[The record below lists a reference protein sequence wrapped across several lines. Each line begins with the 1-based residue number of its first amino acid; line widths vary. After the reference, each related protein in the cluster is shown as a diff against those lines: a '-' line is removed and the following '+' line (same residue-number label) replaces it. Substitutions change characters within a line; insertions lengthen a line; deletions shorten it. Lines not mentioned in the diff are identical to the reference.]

1 VTAAG
6 SPTTVL
12 ITRLDKLLKLKD
24 RDKSMGHLHR
34 IDTLFTLILVIHNT
48 HDGWVASPR
57 GLSFSQFSPDGL
69 NLLLSFFLS
78 DEIHGNSTIE
88 ESQIKSIYG
97 VGSTTAGSSR
107 IALSRGRA
115 GGDEARRPLDSSGR
129 RRGECAGGV
138 VRRGTPGSGGA
149 GAPLPGIGA
158 ADRAE

>member
-1 VTAAG
+1 MGDESSRPLFLT
-6 SPTTVL
+6 
-12 ITRLDKLLKLKD
+12 IFTRWPQSSSL
-24 RDKSMGHLHR
+24 
-34 IDTLFTLILVIHNT
+34 
-48 HDGWVASPR
+48 
-57 GLSFSQFSPDGL
+57 
-69 NLLLSFFLS
+69 FFLS